1 MISTYLGYQLY
12 GQNLGQTLKQTA
24 ASPAVSQ
31 AEQYYNANI
40 GNVKTVS
47 DLVNNYRLLS
57 YVTQAFGLGS
67 MTYAK
72 GLITQV
78 LESNL
83 SDSSS
88 VANKLGG
95 NYVALA
101 KAFNF
106 STTGT
111 LNSTTQLQTSTQE
124 ANTEATFSATTSQSS
139 SASSTTTTNYSS
151 AISSVTTLQGLESN
165 STTLDYALSA
175 YGVSSSSTS
184 SASSIVSQ
192 TLESNLASS
201 TSYVNEQADS
211 GYLALWQGFTVNS
224 DGSAA
229 SVQQAESQ
237 TNIQATTQAYLSQ
250 VGTAA
255 ASQAN
260 GASATSYFVSQIGS
274 ITSASQLVA
283 DSKLVSYLTTAYQLP
298 SSTTATDIE
307 DALTSNTSDSSSY
320 ANSSPYA
327 GFLKMAKAFNFGTSG
342 TAGTV
347 TQFQSANQQQST
359 VNLYMEHQSTDSTA
373 ADTATAYYKANI
385 GSITSVSQLE
395 SNSQLLKYVETAY
408 GLSSS
413 TSNSTLQSIL
423 ENTNGIATTSPNAGL
438 LALNQAYNI
447 NSNGD
452 TTGSYTAQSTANV
465 SATTSAYFTNAA
477 GTTAADVTASKAAT
491 GYYETAI
498 ANVSSVDN
506 LLSDPKLVAYLEQA
520 YEIPTSTTTA
530 TLKQVLTSNLS
541 DASSVANTMGNNY
554 AQLAA
559 SFNFSTNGLITKES
573 GTVQT
578 RAQLSAVNNG
588 YLDQQIE
595 TNAGNQNPGIS
606 LALYFQFQAPN
617 ITSAYSILA
626 DSKLVTVFQTM
637 MGESS
642 SASNAN
648 IDVQAAQISSQF
660 DLSKLK
666 DPTYLKSLIQRFS
679 VMYDINP
686 PTSTGTY
693 TATSVLT
700 GSTSN
705 SPLDVTALFS
715 SSKKST
721 AQLLFGASST
731 NSTSTTSSANSST
744 AEDST
749 SVLFG

>member
-111 LNSTTQLQTSTQE
+111 LNSSTQLQTSTQV
-124 ANTEATFSATTSQSS
+124 ANTEATYSATTSQSS

-151 AISSVTTLQGLESN
+151 AISSITTLQGLESN
-165 STTLDYALSA
+165 STTLGYALSA
-175 YGVSSSSTS
+175 YGVSASTASSSFE
-184 SASSIVSQ
+184 Q

-201 TSYVNEQADS
+201 TSYVNKQADS

-237 TNIQATTQAYLSQ
+237 TNIQATTEAYLSQ
-250 VGTAA
+250 VGTSAT
-255 ASQAN
+255 SQAN
-260 GASATSYFVSQIGS
+260 GATATNYFLSQIGS

-298 SSTTATDIE
+298 STTTTTDIV
-307 DALTSNTSDSSSY
+307 DALTSDTTNSSSY

-347 TQFQSANQQQST
+347 TQFQSASQQQST

-385 GSITSVSQLE
+385 GSITSVSELE

-465 SATTSAYFTNAA
+465 SATTSAYFTNAT
-477 GTTAADVTASKAAT
+477 GTTAADLTASKAAT

-498 ANVSSVDN
+498 TNVTSVNN

-520 YEIPTSTTTA
+520 YNIPTSTTTA

-541 DASSVANTMGNNY
+541 DAGSVANTMGNNY

-559 SFNFSTNGLITKES
+559 SFNFSTDGLITKES

-578 RAQLSAVNNG
+578 RAQLASVNNG

-595 TNAGNQNPGIS
+595 TTAGNQNPGIS

-637 MGESS
+637 MGDSS
-642 SASNAN
+642 TASDAN

-666 DPTYLKSLIQRFS
+666 DPSYLKSLIQRFS

-700 GSTSN
+700 GTTSS

-721 AQLLFGASST
+721 AQLLFGAAST

-744 AEDST
+744 AGNST

>member
-1 MISTYLGYQLY
+1 
-12 GQNLGQTLKQTA
+12 
-24 ASPAVSQ
+24 
-31 AEQYYNANI
+31 
-40 GNVKTVS
+40 
-47 DLVNNYRLLS
+47 
-57 YVTQAFGLGS
+57 
-67 MTYAK
+67 
-72 GLITQV
+72 
-78 LESNL
+78 
-83 SDSSS
+83 
-88 VANKLGG
+88 
-95 NYVALA
+95 
-101 KAFNF
+101 
-106 STTGT
+106 
-111 LNSTTQLQTSTQE
+111 
-124 ANTEATFSATTSQSS
+124 
-139 SASSTTTTNYSS
+139 
-151 AISSVTTLQGLESN
+151 
-165 STTLDYALSA
+165 
-175 YGVSSSSTS
+175 
-184 SASSIVSQ
+184 
-192 TLESNLASS
+192 
-201 TSYVNEQADS
+201 VNEQADS

-229 SVQQAESQ
+229 SVEQAETQ
-237 TNIQATTQAYLSQ
+237 TNIQATTEAYLSQ

-260 GASATSYFVSQIGS
+260 GATATSYFLSKIGS

-283 DSKLVSYLTTAYQLP
+283 DPKLVSYLTTAYQLP
-298 SSTTATDIE
+298 SSTTTTDIE
-307 DALTSNTSDSSSY
+307 DALTSDTSKSSSF

-327 GFLKMAKAFNFGTSG
+327 GFLKMAKAFSFGTTG

-347 TQFQSANQQQST
+347 TQFQSASQQQST

-373 ADTATAYYKANI
+373 ADAATAYYKANI

-395 SNSQLLKYVETAY
+395 SNSQLLNYVETAY
-408 GLSSS
+408 GLSPS
-413 TSNSTLQSIL
+413 TSDSTLQSIL
-423 ENTNGIATTSPNAGL
+423 ENTNGIATTSPDAGL
-438 LALNQAYNI
+438 LALNQAYNL
-447 NSNGD
+447 NSSGD

-465 SATTSAYFTNAA
+465 SATTSAYFTNA
-477 GTTAADVTASKAAT
+477 GTTATDLTAAKAAT

-498 ANVSSVDN
+498 ANVSSVDG
-506 LLSDPKLVAYLEQA
+506 LLGDPKLVAYLEQA
-520 YEIPTSTTTA
+520 YDIPTSTTTA

-573 GTVQT
+573 GNVQT
-578 RAQLSAVNNG
+578 RAQLAAVNNG

-595 TNAGNQNPGIS
+595 TTAGNQNPGIS

-626 DSKLVTVFQTM
+626 DPKLVTVFQTM

-642 SASNAN
+642 SASQAN

-666 DPTYLKSLIQRFS
+666 DPSYLKSLIQRFS

-700 GSTSN
+700 GSTTT

-715 SSKKST
+715 ASTKST

-731 NSTSTTSSANSST
+731 NSTSTSSLSSATST
-744 AEDST
+744 TATDENAT

>member
-12 GQNLGQTLKQTA
+12 GQNLAQTLKQTA

-40 GNVKTVS
+40 GNVKTAS

-72 GLITQV
+72 GLITKV

-83 SDSSS
+83 SDSTS
-88 VANKLGG
+88 VANQLGG

-106 STTGT
+106 SPTGT
-111 LNSTTQLQTSTQE
+111 LNAATQLQTSAQQ
-124 ANTEATFSATTSQSS
+124 ANTELAFSATTSLSS
-139 SASSTTTTNYSS
+139 SAASTATSNYAS
-151 AISSVTTLQGLESN
+151 AISSVVSLHGLESN
-165 STTLDYALSA
+165 STTLGYALSA
-175 YGVSSSSTS
+175 YGIDPSAASTTFE
-184 SASSIVSQ
+184 Q
-192 TLESNLASS
+192 TLESNLASP
-201 TSYVNEQADS
+201 TSYVNQQTDS

-224 DGSAA
+224 DGPAA
-229 SVQQAESQ
+229 TVTQAETQ
-237 TNIQATTQAYLSQ
+237 ANIQATTQAYLSH

-260 GASATSYFVSQIGS
+260 GATATSYFLSQIGS

-283 DSKLVSYLTTAYQLP
+283 DPKLVAYLTSAYQLP
-298 SSTTATDIE
+298 STTTTANIVS
-307 DALTSNTSDSSSY
+307 ALESVTSDPTSY
-320 ANSSPYA
+320 ANSSPYS
-327 GFLKMAKAFNFGTSG
+327 GFLQMAKAFNFGTSG
-342 TAGTV
+342 AANTV
-347 TQFQSANQQQST
+347 TQFQSASQQRST
-359 VNLYMEHQSTDSTA
+359 VNLYMEHQTTDTA
-373 ADTATAYYKANI
+373 TADAATAYYKANI

-395 SNSQLLKYVETAY
+395 SNSQLLSYVETAY
-408 GLSSS
+408 GLGKS

-423 ENTNGIATTSPNAGL
+423 ENTNGVATTSPNAGL
-438 LALNQAYNI
+438 LALNQAYNVD
-447 NSNGD
+447 SNGN
-452 TTGSYTAQSTANV
+452 TTAPFAVQSVANI
-465 SATTSAYFTNAA
+465 SATTSAYFTNA
-477 GTTAADVTASKAAT
+477 GTTAADLTAAKAAT

-498 ANVSSVDN
+498 ANVSSVDD
-506 LLSDPKLVAYLEQA
+506 LLGDPKLVAYIEQA
-520 YEIPTSTTTA
+520 YSIPATTTTA

-541 DASSVANTMGNNY
+541 DASSIANSMGNNY

-573 GTVQT
+573 GNVQS
-578 RAQLSAVNNG
+578 RAQLAAVNNG

-595 TNAGNQNPGIS
+595 TTAGNQNPGIS

-626 DSKLVTVFQTM
+626 DPKLVTVFQTM

-642 SASNAN
+642 SASQAN

-666 DPTYLKSLIQRFS
+666 DPSYLKSLIQRFS

-686 PTSTGTY
+686 PTSTAPY
-693 TATSVLT
+693 TTTSLL
-700 GSTSN
+700 SN
-705 SPLDVTALFS
+705 STTPVTEASLFS
-715 SSKKST
+715 QYPEST
-721 AQLLFGASST
+721 AQMLFGKPVT
-731 NSTSTTSSANSST
+731 SANASTYNSSSLAMQLANT
-744 AEDST
+744 PT
-749 SVLFG
+749 SILFG